1 MVSHAYAQRARI
13 LLLAADG
20 LSAPEIARRVG
31 CTDRT
36 VRTWRARFR
45 AAPRVASL
53 RDRHRTGRPAK
64 VSVATRC
71 RLVQLACERP
81 DPAVMAFRDVWTY
94 QTLAD
99 GLAAATGTRLSV
111 SEVGR
116 ILRFEQLRPHR
127 IRQWLHSPDPDFVEK
142 AERVCAQYLE
152 PPAEAVVVC
161 VDEKPL
167 VIRSGKYPTRVGRGA
182 VLRREFEYRRHGT
195 ATLFAAFAPRTGHVF
210 GRVEADRT
218 ARTLVGFMEQLAVQ
232 YPTGPVTVVWDNLN
246 IHYDGPSQRWTAF
259 NQRHGGRFQFVY
271 TPLHASWLNQVEIWF
286 SILERRLLRCGDFT
300 QRSALRERIHG
311 FIDHWNTTEGHP
323 FKWTWRTDK
332 LHTHR
337 GHAA

>member
-1 MVSHAYAQRARI
+1 
-13 LLLAADG
+13 
-20 LSAPEIARRVG
+20 
-31 CTDRT
+31 
-36 VRTWRARFR
+36 
-45 AAPRVASL
+45 
-53 RDRHRTGRPAK
+53 
-64 VSVATRC
+64 
-71 RLVQLACERP
+71 
-81 DPAVMAFRDVWTY
+81 MAWP
-94 QTLAD
+94 
-99 GLAAATGTRLSV
+99 AATGTRLSV

-218 ARTLVGFMEQLAVQ
+218 ARTLVGFMEQLAAQ
-232 YPTGPVTVVWDNLN
+232 YPTGPVSTTPKLSKVTTVKRAVSTTPRAAVRVIQIPKTKLLSRNPFRILS
-246 IHYDGPSQRWTAF
+246 IPPVMPGEAKGTSQG
-259 NQRHGGRFQFVY
+259 QGK
-271 TPLHASWLNQVEIWF
+271 
-286 SILERRLLRCGDFT
+286 LR
-300 QRSALRERIHG
+300 
-311 FIDHWNTTEGHP
+311 
-323 FKWTWRTDK
+323 K
-332 LHTHR
+332 
-337 GHAA
+337 